1 MSETGEVSKDWLAS
15 AEPQTQ
21 DEKIV
26 AYIRTAAPVLLNAH
40 GFGTSEESDN
50 NTWAADAEPSEEL
63 VTLAEILSGIC

>member
-26 AYIRTAAPVLLNAH
+26 AYIRTAAPVLLTHMALEH
-40 GFGTSEESDN
+40 
-50 NTWAADAEPSEEL
+50 L
-63 VTLAEILSGIC
+63 KKVTTIRGLLTRNHPKSL